1 MNIKWLWNFLC
12 RQITKYS
19 ASSNL
24 SKYLKKEKDTR
35 GRKGYDLEAMLKIVL
50 YAYIDEGQVSYS
62 KLERLCKGTIPYI
75 LIANGETPSANTRDK
90 LSRTF

>member
-1 MNIKWLWNFLC
+1 V
-12 RQITKYS
+12 
-19 ASSNL
+19 
-24 SKYLKKEKDTR
+24 
-35 GRKGYDLEAMLKIVL
+35 LKIVL